1 MRVDKSKW
9 ESKTFPQIGISQLG
23 KTLDSKKN
31 KGNPYP
37 YLCALNVGNGTFNL
51 SVIKEILL
59 EDDELERYLVKRGD
73 ILICEGGE
81 TGRCA
86 IWDSDEPIYYQ
97 NALHRVRLFDNIF
110 NRFIMYYIHYYKQ
123 IGVIDRLSHG
133 QTIKHFTQ
141 KDLKQL
147 AFALPPLTEQKAI
160 VSELDAVQEMIDGYK
175 AQLADL
181 DELAKSIYHSYI
193 DNKNFTYVKFESICS
208 KMMSGPFG
216 TMLHKSDYVDT
227 SGIPQINPQDIK
239 GGVVVKDNIKFIN
252 PIKLNELKRFLLK
265 ENDII
270 IARRGDLSKCTI
282 IKKEHIN
289 WLCGTGSCLVRIT
302 KVLPSI
308 FYYWF
313 TSDHIQTILNEN
325 VIGTTMP
332 NLNKKKLQETLIPVP
347 PLHLQQQFA
356 TKIEA
361 IEKQKELVSQQL
373 ADAQTLFDSRM
384 QYYFE

>member
-1 MRVDKSKW
+1 MRVDKTKW
-9 ESKTFPQIGISQLG
+9 ENRKL
-23 KTLDSKKN
+23 
-31 KGNPYP
+31 
-37 YLCALNVGNGTFNL
+37 
-51 SVIKEILL
+51 
-59 EDDELERYLVKRGD
+59 GD
-73 ILICEGGE
+73 IATYINGYAFKPTQWKDSGIPIIRIQNLNNSLASYNFFDGDGIPEKYIVKNGDVLISWSASLGVYEWMNN
-81 TGRCA
+81 TAYLNQHIFKVVFDKIQVDKSYFKHAVSSRLYDMA
-86 IWDSDEPIYYQ
+86 
-97 NALHRVRLFDNIF
+97 NRVHGVTMQHIVKKDFDNISF
-110 NRFIMYYIHYYKQ
+110 P
-123 IGVIDRLSHG
+123 
-133 QTIKHFTQ
+133 
-141 KDLKQL
+141 
-147 AFALPPLTEQKAI
+147 LPPFHIQLTIA
-160 VSELDAVQEMIDGYK
+160 SELDAVQEMIDGYK

-356 TKIEA
+356 TQIEA